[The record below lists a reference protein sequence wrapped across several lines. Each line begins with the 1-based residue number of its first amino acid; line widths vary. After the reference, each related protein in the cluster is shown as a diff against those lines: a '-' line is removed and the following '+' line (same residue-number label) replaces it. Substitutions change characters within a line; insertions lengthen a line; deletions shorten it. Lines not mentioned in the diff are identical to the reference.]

1 MFISSLCKRR
11 DGAWR
16 LKPDSQ
22 EQVKDLEREPV
33 SMAAPTRKQSHGGK
47 VLSLFASLLFFMTA
61 ASNAAN
67 VKSWERRVQPE
78 VHLLL
83 ALLG

>member
-1 MFISSLCKRR
+1 MLISSLCKSSFPRR

-47 VLSLFASLLFFMTA
+47 VLSLFASLLFFMSA
-61 ASNAAN
+61 ASNAA
-67 VKSWERRVQPE
+67 KVQKVMGKESPT
-78 VHLLL
+78 
-83 ALLG
+83 